1 MTPPDTDQAH
11 HTQPDQSNKHRTAAI
26 QKSIETGDR
35 GPLAHFD
42 TRHYRQHNLMLG
54 DGFAALLAFLD
65 SLPPGSSRVTPLR
78 LFEDGDISFA
88 HLEYYLEPM
97 GHVVGFEVHRWEDG
111 RIVEH
116 WDNLQTIPDTP
127 NAAGLTMLDGT
138 AETEARSPELTIRN
152 KEFVRRFLDDVVIGG
167 RTDGEDDEDGPAD
180 VAEFLDPGGVV
191 DHSPHEAGGLGG
203 LLSGSGADGSATYE
217 TLHHLFGDGDFCL
230 AICEGTLDQAPAAF
244 YDLVRL
250 DAGRI
255 VEHWDVVETIPP
267 RDQWRNDN
275 GKF

>member
-1 MTPPDTDQAH
+1 MTPRDPK
-11 HTQPDQSNKHRTAAI
+11 QSNKHRTAAI
-26 QKSIETGDR
+26 QKSIETGER

-78 LFEDGDISFA
+78 LFEDGDLSFA

-127 NAAGLTMLDGT
+127 NAAGLTMLDGP
-138 AETEARSPELTIRN
+138 TEARSPELTSAN
-152 KEFVRRFLDDVVIGG
+152 KELVRRFLDDVVIGG
-167 RTDGEDDEDGPAD
+167 RTDEEVARAD

-203 LLSGSGADGSATYE
+203 LLGARLDGSRSGSGADGSATYE

-244 YDLVRL
+244 YDLFRL